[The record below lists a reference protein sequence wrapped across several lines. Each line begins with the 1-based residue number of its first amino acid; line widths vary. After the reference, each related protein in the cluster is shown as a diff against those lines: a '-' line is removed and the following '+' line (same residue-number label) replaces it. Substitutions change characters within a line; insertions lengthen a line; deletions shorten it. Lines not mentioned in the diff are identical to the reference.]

1 MSVIAESHEVKQA
14 EEILELTENLR
25 PHVTQLTGSTER
37 IKVKVYK
44 HTYRRTPYIELV
56 KGIRITRY
64 GLVLQRKK
72 RGPFE
77 VIWIDGLLEFDL
89 VALVDIRRSL
99 LELFKLD
106 LNPSE

>member
-14 EEILELTENLR
+14 EEILEFAENLR
-25 PHVTQLTGSTER
+25 PHVTQLARSTEH

-44 HTYRRTPYIELV
+44 RTYRRTPYIDLV

-72 RGPFE
+72 HGPFE
-77 VIWIDGLLEFDL
+77 VIWIDELLEFDL